1 MHPNPSSYTDNTS
14 GATPNS
20 GVQRNFATISPS
32 AYSLLLL
39 KGLTS
44 IPFARQ
50 AAELLIAPKPFIPD
64 IENRQPLFWARVMHF
79 EHRYWSVNQL
89 MTGLPIT
96 NMLELSSGF
105 SFRGLALSREQPVY
119 YIDTDLPDL
128 IATKQQFV
136 DAFQSAPTPPPA
148 ALPAT
153 SAAAS
158 LTPAPTGHYELAS
171 LNALDTAAFNAIVDR
186 FPPGELLILNEGLLV
201 YLDDAEKAQ
210 LCSNIRNALLRRG
223 GYWITADIYIQKELD
238 PALIDSSDHLAQ
250 FLQQHKVE
258 EKKFRDF
265 EAAADFFTRM
275 GFIVDDEAR
284 PDYTQL
290 TTLPYLMAAA
300 GADLQKKMRQV
311 PKMQATWRLRA
322 KS

>member
-1 MHPNPSSYTDNTS
+1 M
-14 GATPNS
+14 
-20 GVQRNFATISPS
+20 
-32 AYSLLLL
+32 

-50 AAELLIAPKPFIPD
+50 AAELLIAPKPFSPE
-64 IENRQPLFWARVMHF
+64 IENRQPMFWARVIHF
-79 EHRYWSVNQL
+79 EHRYWSINRL

-105 SFRGLALSREQPVY
+105 SFRGLALSHEQPVY

-136 DAFQSAPTPPPA
+136 DAFEASPAVANTPER
-148 ALPAT
+148 
-153 SAAAS
+153 
-158 LTPAPTGHYELAS
+158 TGHYEIQP
-171 LNALDTAAFNAIVDR
+171 LNALDTAAFNTIVDR
-186 FPPGELLILNEGLLV
+186 LPPGPLLILNEGLLV
-201 YLDDAEKAQ
+201 YLDDAEKVQ
-210 LCSNIRNALLRRG
+210 LCGNILGALQRRG
-223 GYWITADIYIQKELD
+223 GYWITADIYIQQDLD
-238 PALIDSSDHLAQ
+238 PALIDTSDQLAQ

-275 GFIVDDEAR
+275 GFIVDEEAR

-290 TTLPYLMAAA
+290 STLPHLMAAA
-300 GADLQKKMRQV
+300 GPDLQKKMRQV

-322 KS
+322 KP